1 VNPRVYPFD
10 APWAR
15 PLGERSQEARPGP
28 SHAPAGERSGGRR
41 RLTGFS
47 GLLWAA
53 GTRFCPEAM
62 PNHRQFVECLT
73 PMVFLLE
80 GLPLPSDS
88 FWLLG
93 YRRGKGQASSHVIPC
108 LGRKKGT
115 VHPLIPQW
123 IPMSP
128 SVKPERRHLNADDR
142 QLAWQHP
149 YPNPPSSRRFNAAAD
164 ETLRYSETRSSS
176 AAVPG
181 SDSDA
186 FSAAAAASS
195 RAARR
200 RLP

>member
-1 VNPRVYPFD
+1 MPRQGKDQGVDGGSPDSLGCFGRQGRD
-10 APWAR
+10 FAP
-15 PLGERSQEARPGP
+15 
-28 SHAPAGERSGGRR
+28 RR
-41 RLTGFS
+41 CQT
-47 GLLWAA
+47 
-53 GTRFCPEAM
+53 T
-62 PNHRQFVECLT
+62 
-73 PMVFLLE
+73 
-80 GLPLPSDS
+80 
-88 FWLLG
+88 
-93 YRRGKGQASSHVIPC
+93 ASSWSVSLRWLSYSRGFLFRVIPS
-108 LGRKKGT
+108 GSSATGEEKVRHRPTSFHASAEKKGT